1 VKNREET
8 QKMVDQ
14 ALERLSKGN
23 PGMVIKYPDYDQ
35 INIMGFVQIYVAVN
49 DKNLILTSERDILQ
63 GTLEGKGKGGTLAYI
78 KDPALTKNLRESDQ
92 VFYLNVD
99 EIFAAVKNF
108 AMFLKRFAQRDII
121 TPKVEETVALF
132 HYFLVHADV
141 MENRMEGE
149 MILKTRFDKPFFKK
163 LSDMSGQ

>member
-1 VKNREET
+1 
-8 QKMVDQ
+8 
-14 ALERLSKGN
+14 
-23 PGMVIKYPDYDQ
+23 
-35 INIMGFVQIYVAVN
+35 
-49 DKNLILTSERDILQ
+49 
-63 GTLEGKGKGGTLAYI
+63 
-78 KDPALTKNLRESDQ
+78 
-92 VFYLNVD
+92 VD